1 MNKNG
6 GFTLIEL
13 LVVVLIIGILAGV
26 ALPQYEKS
34 VEKSRMVSA
43 ITMAKAVRDAEEVHF
58 LATGAYTNDMDALDI
73 QYSCPKG
80 FTCSIQAESE
90 SKMTFDRNGKG
101 YGLIVGFANRS
112 VRDLATM
119 YCYAVK
125 DSAGEKFCSGF
136 GNKMARSDEWAR
148 YEIR

>member
-1 MNKNG
+1 M
-6 GFTLIEL
+6 
-13 LVVVLIIGILAGV
+13 VVLIIGILAGV

-43 ITMAKAVRDAEEVHF
+43 ITMAKAVRDAEDVHF
-58 LATGAYTNDMDALDI
+58 FFIWSYTYDMDALDI

-80 FTCSIQAESE
+80 FTCSIQVESD

-101 YGLIVGFANRS
+101 YGLIVGFTNRS
-112 VRDLATM
+112 IRDLATM

-136 GNKMARSDEWAR
+136 GNKMASSDSFAR

>member
-13 LVVVLIIGILAGV
+13 LVVVLIIGILAGE

-43 ITMAKAVRDAEEVHF
+43 ITMAKAVRDAEDVHF

-80 FTCSIQAESE
+80 FTCSIQVESD

-101 YGLIVGFANRS
+101 YGLIVGFTNRS
-112 VRDLATM
+112 IRDLATM

-136 GNKMARSDEWAR
+136 GNKMASSDSFAR

>member
-1 MNKNG
+1 MNKNA

-13 LVVVLIIGILAGV
+13 LVVVLIVGILAGV

-73 QYSCPKG
+73 QYSCPKD
-80 FTCSIQAESE
+80 FTCSIHAESE
-90 SKMTFDRNGKG
+90 SKITFARNGKG

-112 VRDLATM
+112 VTDLATM
-119 YCYAVK
+119 YCYAIK
-125 DSAGEKFCSGF
+125 NSEGEKFCSGF
-136 GNKMARSDEWAR
+136 GNKMARSDEWVR